1 MMNAAFRSKAIFTGS
16 AARVLLLGSL
26 SLGTMATTLVM
37 PTLLSQRSGM
47 ALAQSEDGF
56 TRYVRAAFEIEKQR
70 RQMMRQVKES
80 TGGNVPGN
88 VCSNL
93 GQVGESV
100 RGQVQGVC
108 GEFARFA
115 GAAVKKHGLSKDEFN
130 KYQSQMGNPDT
141 MKAVNAKIQELGLK

>member
-1 MMNAAFRSKAIFTGS
+1 MMNAVFRSKAIFTAS
-16 AARVLLLGSL
+16 ARVLLLGSL

-37 PTLLSQRSGM
+37 PTVLSQPSGM
-47 ALAQSEDGF
+47 AVASEDEF

-93 GQVGESV
+93 GQVNEGV
-100 RGQVQGVC
+100 RGQVQNVC

-115 GAAVKKHGLSKDEFN
+115 GNAVKKHGLSRDAFN
-130 KYQSQMGNPDT
+130 KYQSQAGNSEM
-141 MKAVNAKIQELGLK
+141 MKSVNSKIQELGLK